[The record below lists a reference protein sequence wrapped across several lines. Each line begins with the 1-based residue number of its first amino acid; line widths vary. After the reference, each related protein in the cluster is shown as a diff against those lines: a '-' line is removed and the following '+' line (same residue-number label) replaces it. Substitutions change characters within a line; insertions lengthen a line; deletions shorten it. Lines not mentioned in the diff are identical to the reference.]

1 MLIREGHSTLK
12 SIHVSM
18 SPSAPR
24 LSRHVYRLSI
34 SGDLISIINSSIK
47 VRLASWAHAG
57 PVFPLDF
64 MLLAT

>member
-1 MLIREGHSTLK
+1 MLIREGHSTLE

-18 SPSAPR
+18 SPSAFG
-24 LSRHVYRLSI
+24 LSRDVYRSSI
-34 SGDLISIINSSIK
+34 SGDLISNINSSVK
-47 VRLASWAHAG
+47 VRLASWAHSG